1 MALLKVKDTVGLHRD
16 TNSGAI
22 VNSSVDDYN
31 KYKQQRDKL
40 LSQKNRIDKLEE
52 DVADMKSMLKQI
64 LDKI

>member
-16 TNSGAI
+16 TSSGAI
-22 VNSSVDDYN
+22 INSSVDDYN

-40 LSQKNRIDKLEE
+40 LAQKNRVDKLEE